1 MSGQST
7 AHPLAGRLAAPS
19 FVLPGTVAENARFLS
34 GRVDEMALCFFEAQA
49 CLKYGENDL
58 PPNLA
63 EPSESGTLRC
73 HVHLPVDLPWPSRH
87 GTAAEAE
94 AAAAADLALAVCAG
108 AAYLHPGLAVL
119 HPPAGS
125 PAHKR
130 SLLRAFAARWQARS
144 RIPLLLENV
153 DSCDVL
159 ELGKTFPA
167 DHGLGLCLDVGHLLG
182 YAQDHLL
189 NSELPETAALV
200 HWSAPGRKDQHLPL
214 TEFTM
219 RQRRTAAALMGRLP
233 HTAVHLAEIFHW
245 PGVAASLPVLAALAR
260 EALPEKTDP
269 NAQPYENTHS

>member
-1 MSGQST
+1 M
-7 AHPLAGRLAAPS
+7 
-19 FVLPGTVAENARFLS
+19 
-34 GRVDEMALCFFEAQA
+34 
-49 CLKYGENDL
+49 
-58 PPNLA
+58 
-63 EPSESGTLRC
+63 
-73 HVHLPVDLPWPSRH
+73 DLPWPSRH

-130 SLLRAFAARWQARS
+130 RLLRAFAARWQARS

>member
-1 MSGQST
+1 M
-7 AHPLAGRLAAPS
+7 
-19 FVLPGTVAENARFLS
+19 
-34 GRVDEMALCFFEAQA
+34 
-49 CLKYGENDL
+49 
-58 PPNLA
+58 
-63 EPSESGTLRC
+63 
-73 HVHLPVDLPWPSRH
+73 
-87 GTAAEAE
+87 
-94 AAAAADLALAVCAG
+94 
-108 AAYLHPGLAVL
+108 L

-130 SLLRAFAARWQARS
+130 RLLRAFAARWQARS